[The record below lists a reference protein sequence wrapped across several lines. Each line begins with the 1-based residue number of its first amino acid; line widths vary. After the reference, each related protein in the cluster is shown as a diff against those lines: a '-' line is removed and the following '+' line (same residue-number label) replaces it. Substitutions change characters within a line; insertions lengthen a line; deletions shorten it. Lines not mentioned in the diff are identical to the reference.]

1 MADYYDSE
9 ELTYD
14 NPLAKWLGVVM
25 ASLNSAASDA
35 ENSMLLILGVGIG
48 GERATLNFLT
58 TVLRL
63 ASAKPYLVS

>member
-1 MADYYDSE
+1 
-9 ELTYD
+9 
-14 NPLAKWLGVVM
+14 M